1 MRHRTEMLADR
12 ITGPRRRAL
21 VIAVALAAPLL
32 SLGTASPAL
41 ALSKQAKEEFLPFI
55 HCPLSTAALC
65 VVANTTGGEF
75 VIGSKTL
82 PLSKPILL
90 QGGLGENS
98 YGAQPLIAAVEAPTL
113 ALVPEEV
120 PGGLAGIGGI
130 GGEVTATAEIA
141 GPVSSVIINRDDLVL
156 HKGAA
161 VTLPVKVKL
170 TNEYLGDN
178 CYIGSAAEPIVLHL
192 TSGTTDPPAGVEP
205 ITGSLT
211 PLEGG
216 AKGKITKIKT
226 TKLVD
231 NTFPVPAASGCG
243 PTELLYP
250 VVDEVLDAD
259 IGLPAEAGK
268 NTAIMTGSLEET
280 TAEFAHKY
288 LPKTKK
294 KKK

>member
-113 ALVPEEV
+113 AL
-120 PGGLAGIGGI
+120 
-130 GGEVTATAEIA
+130 
-141 GPVSSVIINRDDLVL
+141 
-156 HKGAA
+156 
-161 VTLPVKVKL
+161 
-170 TNEYLGDN
+170 
-178 CYIGSAAEPIVLHL
+178 AEPIVLHL